1 MFIASWWMVS
11 VQSEHF
17 TLIYLYHNLLKSIPT
32 FSLIS
37 FSSSAFSTSFHLAR
51 VKCLRFVQSDAK
63 CPSPK
68 HLKHIW
74 MPVGRGLGVGCGGR
88 LCCGVW
94 LFCGM
99 GETDAVG
106 LGVED
111 ELPFFTV

>member
-1 MFIASWWMVS
+1 
-11 VQSEHF
+11 
-17 TLIYLYHNLLKSIPT
+17 
-32 FSLIS
+32 
-37 FSSSAFSTSFHLAR
+37 
-51 VKCLRFVQSDAK
+51 
-63 CPSPK
+63 
-68 HLKHIW
+68 

-99 GETDAVG
+99 RETDAVG